1 MTLGETDLDALSN
14 RTLDALDAGDY
25 AQAFT
30 LCRRLLHRYPEA
42 FDGHHR
48 FADLRQAQG
57 RFQEAANHYDVVLQ
71 MLQQNPEGVDP
82 DFVQYVTQQRD
93 QALAQVKP

>member
-14 RTLDALDAGDY
+14 QALEAIEAGHY

-42 FDGHHR
+42 FDGHQR
-48 FADLRQAQG
+48 LAELRQAEG
-57 RFQEAANHYDVVLQ
+57 RFQEAANHYDVVLE
-71 MLQQNPEGVDP
+71 MLQQQPDGVGP
-82 DFVQYVTQQRD
+82 DFVQYITELRD
-93 QALAQVKP
+93 QALDQVKP